1 MRLLDG
7 KVVLVTGGAR
17 EQGRAH
23 ATAGM
28 AAPVD
33 AGHLLLTGCDHA
45 SVR

>member
-23 ATAGM
+23 AATGM
-28 AAPVD
+28 TVPVD
-33 AGHLLLTGCDHA
+33 AGHLLLTGCDQT